1 MPIDG
6 YLLQKAAV
14 EVFIMDICF
23 HFSWKTPKR
32 EMVESCRGYMFNILR
47 NCQTL
52 FKVVAPFKIPTSHVR
67 HFQFLS
73 YYCLYLVSPDFF
85 LLYSNRCEAV
95 SHYGFN
101 FHFPNMMSSYYW
113 FERSLPWEF
122 PGRNTGVGYHSLLQ
136 RIVPTQGLNLG
147 LLHCRQILCHLS
159 HKENPYMF

>member
-85 LLYSNRCEAV
+85 YCILIGVKQYLIMV
-95 SHYGFN
+95 STFIFLIWCPLTIDLKEV
-101 FHFPNMMSSYYW
+101 FHESFQAGILEWVTILFSRGSSRLRDW
-113 FERSLPWEF
+113 
-122 PGRNTGVGYHSLLQ
+122 T
-136 RIVPTQGLNLG
+136 
-147 LLHCRQILCHLS
+147 
-159 HKENPYMF
+159 